1 MVASRDSSTTS
12 GRTPALGLRF
22 LGLLFVS
29 ILLMYVDNRDNHLDT
44 VRNGIGAA
52 VYPLRV
58 AVDAP
63 VRFWNWLGESTTSR
77 NELEKELARLNAERL
92 VTSARLQKFNALE
105 TENARLRALLDARPQ
120 ARDRARVAE
129 ILSVDANPYSHSL
142 VIDAGTQDGVTDG
155 QALIDADGVVG
166 QVIKA
171 GLMTSQAMLI
181 SDTDHALPVEV
192 NRNGLSTIVVG
203 SGTIDRLE
211 LPFVVNNADI
221 RVGDL
226 LVTSGLG
233 GAFPAGYPVAI
244 VDSVTRVPHEP
255 YAEVTATP
263 AASLGQVRE
272 VMLMSP
278 RKDSPSQA
286 RSAPILESIAVHSS
300 RR

>member
-1 MVASRDSSTTS
+1 MVASRDSSTGS
-12 GRTPALGLRF
+12 GRIPALGLRF
-22 LGLLFVS
+22 LGLFFVS

-58 AVDAP
+58 VVDAP
-63 VRFWNWLGESTTSR
+63 IRFWRWIGESTTSR
-77 NELEKELARLNAERL
+77 DELEKELARLNAERL

-192 NRNGLSTIVVG
+192 NRNGLTTIVVG

-221 RVGDL
+221 QVGDL

-244 VDSVTRVPHEP
+244 VDSVTRRPHEP

-272 VMLMSP
+272 VMLIFSGSTT
-278 RKDSPSQA
+278 DA
-286 RSAPILESIAVHSS
+286 EANDDE
-300 RR
+300 

>member
-22 LGLLFVS
+22 LGLFFIS

-58 AVDAP
+58 VVDAP
-63 VRFWNWLGESTTSR
+63 VRFWRWLGESTKSR
-77 NELEKELARLNAERL
+77 NELEKELTRLNAERL
-92 VTSARLQKFNALE
+92 VTSARLQKLNALE

-244 VDSVTRVPHEP
+244 VDSVTRRPHEP

-272 VMLMSP
+272 VMLIFSG
-278 RKDSPSQA
+278 DA
-286 RSAPILESIAVHSS
+286 TGVEATVDE
-300 RR
+300 

>member
-12 GRTPALGLRF
+12 GRTPALGLRV
-22 LGLLFVS
+22 LGLIFIS
-29 ILLMYVDNRDNHLDT
+29 ILLMYFDNRDNHLDT
-44 VRNGIGAA
+44 VRKSINAA

-58 AVDAP
+58 IVDAP
-63 VRFWNWLGESTTSR
+63 VRFWHWVGESTTSR
-77 NELEKELARLNAERL
+77 RDLKNELARLKAERM
-92 VTSARLQKFNALE
+92 VTSARLQKLNALE
-105 TENARLRALLDARPQ
+105 TENTRLRALLDARPQ
-120 ARDRARVAE
+120 IRDRARVAE
-129 ILSVDANPYSHSL
+129 IMSVDANPYSHSL
-142 VIDAGTQDGVTDG
+142 VIDAGTQDGVFDG

-181 SDTDHALPVEV
+181 SDTDHALPVVV

-203 SGTIDRLE
+203 TGTIDKLE

-244 VDSVTRVPHEP
+244 VDSVTRLPHEP

-272 VMLMSP
+272 VMVIFSASSP
-278 RKDSPSQA
+278 DA
-286 RSAPILESIAVHSS
+286 EADVDE
-300 RR
+300 